1 MKDRV
6 PANPGRVLITPED
19 GSAPFY
25 ATMTRADNPTQEGTP
40 LNTDSLLK
48 NETAALFLLGSS
60 GTPNQVLNFLGQF
73 NLHQWKRRKVTKK
86 LVKTAVSQ
94 VASSRSDTAFYV
106 HYTNAAPYVTNDFSD
121 SSVKWGSNPTYF
133 GGGAA
138 QSTTTQM
145 TNTLKNC
152 YWTPTSGNHI
162 TPEYPKFYSG
172 GSARFSSTTSS
183 SVTTVTGTDTV
194 QLSCQ
199 ITYSD
204 WEILKSTDRNK
215 YQDSGMSNPVAINDG
230 YECYEYVYLG
240 NPYELLNMLPQ
251 TSVAADAANADV
263 KLQLQQADDTAIELY
278 EAYQSQEAINAAQDD
293 ALIEIYERLEA

>member
-1 MKDRV
+1 MATEKNITMKQFNGTGYDTLYPKTKV
-6 PANPGRVLITPED
+6 EQVEGAYTQQQIL
-19 GSAPFY
+19 
-25 ATMTRADNPTQEGTP
+25 ADST
-40 LNTDSLLK
+40 K
-48 NETAALFLLGSS
+48 ALFGLG
-60 GTPNQVLNFLGQF
+60 TDAVPNQVLKFLGQF
-73 NLHQWKRRKVTKK
+73 NLYQWKRRKVTKK

-94 VASSRSDTAFYV
+94 LDSLHYNTAFYV
-106 HYTNAAPYVTNDFSD
+106 FYTNAAPYITNDFSD
-121 SSVKWGSNPTYF
+121 SSVKWGSSPTYF
-133 GGGAA
+133 GGGQA

-152 YWTPTSGNHI
+152 SWTPTHGRTD
-162 TPEYPKFYSG
+162 TPASPKFYSG
-172 GSARFSSTTSS
+172 SSARFSSTTSNNL
-183 SVTTVTGTDTV
+183 TTVTGTDTV

-204 WEILKSTDRNK
+204 WEILKSTNRNE

-278 EAYQSQEAINAAQDD
+278 EAYEAQEAINAAQDD

>member
-1 MKDRV
+1 MQDRV
-6 PANPGRVLITPED
+6 SLYPGRVKLIPVPGQENTYD
-19 GSAPFY
+19 
-25 ATMTRADNPTQEGTP
+25 MVRADSPTQEGTP
-40 LNTDSLLK
+40 LNKDSLLK

-60 GTPNQVLNFLGQF
+60 GTPDQVLKFLGQF
-73 NLHQWKRRKVTKK
+73 NLYQWKRRKVTKK
-86 LVKTAVSQ
+86 LVKTTVSQ
-94 VASSRSDTAFYV
+94 LDSVHYNTAYYV
-106 HYTNAAPYVTNDFSD
+106 FYTNAAPYITNDFSD

-133 GGGAA
+133 GGGQA
-138 QSTTTQM
+138 QGTTTQM

-152 YWTPTSGNHI
+152 YWTPNHGDKNNV
-162 TPEYPKFYSG
+162 PASPQFYSG
-172 GSARFSSTTSS
+172 SSARFSSTTSNS
-183 SVTTVTGTDTV
+183 LTTITGTDTV

-215 YQDSGMSNPVAINDG
+215 YQDSGRSNPVAIDDG

-251 TSVAADAANADV
+251 TSAAAEAANADV

-293 ALIEIYERLEA
+293 SLIEIYERLEA

>member
-1 MKDRV
+1 MATEKNITMKQFNGTDYDTLYPKTKV
-6 PANPGRVLITPED
+6 EQVEGAYTQQQIL
-19 GSAPFY
+19 
-25 ATMTRADNPTQEGTP
+25 ADSTKTLFGLGT
-40 LNTDSLLK
+40 D
-48 NETAALFLLGSS
+48 AV
-60 GTPNQVLNFLGQF
+60 PNQVLKFLGQF

-86 LVKTAVSQ
+86 LVKTTVSQ

-106 HYTNAAPYVTNDFSD
+106 HYTDVAPYVTNDFSD

-138 QSTTTQM
+138 QNTTTQM

-162 TPEYPKFYSG
+162 TPESPKFYSG
-172 GSARFSSTTSS
+172 SSARFSSTTSN
-183 SVTTVTGTDTV
+183 SVVTVTGTDTV

-204 WEILKSTDRNK
+204 WEILKSADRNK

-240 NPYELLNMLPQ
+240 NPYELLIMLPQ
-251 TSVAADAANADV
+251 TSAAAEAANADV
-263 KLQLQQADDTAIELY
+263 KLRLQQADDTAIELY
-278 EAYQSQEAINAAQDD
+278 EAYEAQEAINAAQDD
-293 ALIEIYERLEA
+293 ALIEIYELNGG